1 MRKSEPYRP
10 KGNIAQKI
18 FGYLEPL
25 WLGNDGKVSLRLVM
39 SIAFAINIMINTSRA
54 LTAII
59 VSRIGVSDV
68 ALVLGIEAGL
78 IVGLLALKTY
88 QNTVEVKAE
97 AQSNPPPEPKGE

>member
-10 KGNIAQKI
+10 TGNFGQKI
-18 FGYLEPL
+18 IAYLEPL
-25 WLGNDGKVSLRLVM
+25 WLGNDGKISLRLVL

-54 LTAII
+54 LTAVIA
-59 VSRIGVSDV
+59 GVNASNV
-68 ALVLGIEAGL
+68 ALILGVEAGL
-78 IVGLLALKTY
+78 IISLLALKTY